1 MLKHE
6 LYIPISAVRE
16 QPKMTKDDLQE
27 VINGCLLGNRL
38 SQKTLYRHFYSYGMN
53 VCNRYARSEEE
64 AEEMLNDA
72 FLRIFMKIDLYDGQR
87 SFPAWLHTIVVRS
100 AINYLKKYQTI
111 PLTVDIDLAEHQ
123 AVSTNTHV
131 LSQMSVDEIITLVRK
146 LPPSYRMAFNLAV
159 IEGYSHVEIAT
170 MLGISEG
177 TARSNLMIARQKLQ
191 MMVSQ
196 LNKISI

>member
-1 MLKHE
+1 
-6 LYIPISAVRE
+6 
-16 QPKMTKDDLQE
+16 MTKDDLQD
-27 VINGCLLGNRL
+27 VINGCLLGNRI
-38 SQKTLYRHFYSYGMN
+38 SQKALYRHFYSYGMN

-72 FLRIFMKIDLYDGQR
+72 FLRIFTKIDLYDGQR

-100 AINYLKKYQTI
+100 AINYLKKYQNK
-111 PLTVDIDLAEHQ
+111 PLTVGVELAEQ
-123 AVSTNTHV
+123 RTTSVSANV
-131 LSQMSVDEIITLVRK
+131 LSQMSADEIIILVRQ

-159 IEGYSHVEIAT
+159 IEGYSHVEIAAI
-170 MLGISEG
+170 LGISEG